1 MRPKGST
8 DQKKRKVKT
17 ILSGT
22 QERDLIKDYEQGY
35 TVSELR
41 KKYNISKSLL
51 CAVFKS
57 RNIKKRIYQSII
69 QEWEIIENIED
80 KEKIGGVYGICFI
93 NKVDPNDIKV
103 YIGCSVD
110 IRDRLRAHC
119 NALNSNR
126 HRSRMLY
133 SFFTNENYS
142 LVYTIIENCL
152 MEIRNGVV
160 WVFRRLML

>member
-51 CAVFKS
+51 SVMFKS

-69 QEWEIIENIED
+69 QAWEVIENIED
-80 KEKIGGVYGICFI
+80 KEKISGVYGIC
-93 NKVDPNDIKV
+93 
-103 YIGCSVD
+103 Y
-110 IRDRLRAHC
+110 
-119 NALNSNR
+119 
-126 HRSRMLY
+126 
-133 SFFTNENYS
+133 
-142 LVYTIIENCL
+142 
-152 MEIRNGVV
+152 
-160 WVFRRLML
+160 